1 MFTIRDVSELHARG
15 NLVEHFWL
23 CISQGN
29 YVVFDDSSTNYR
41 LSERLDYSES
51 IKIIQLFISKS
62 FASFYR

>member
-1 MFTIRDVSELHARG
+1 MFTTRDVSELHARG

-41 LSERLDYSES
+41 LSKILDW
-51 IKIIQLFISKS
+51 ITQN
-62 FASFYR
+62 R